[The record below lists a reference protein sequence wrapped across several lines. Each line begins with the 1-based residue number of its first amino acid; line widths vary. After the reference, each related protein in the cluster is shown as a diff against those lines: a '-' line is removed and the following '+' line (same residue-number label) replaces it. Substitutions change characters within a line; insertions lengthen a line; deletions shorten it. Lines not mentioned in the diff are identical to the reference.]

1 MENYIKTIANQ
12 INWKELKFA
21 GFKFVY
27 DNDNLSLKIFKGVKH
42 FIIKLDE
49 GRDLYDIRKIRLR
62 NLDII
67 EDNEIKGVYCDQL
80 CDMIEEFFKFE
91 YINKVEFCIK

>member
-1 MENYIKTIANQ
+1 MDHYIKTIAEQ

-27 DNDNLSLKIFKGVKH
+27 DDKKLSLGVYKGSKH

-49 GRDLYDIRKIRLR
+49 GRDLYNIRTVRYRKFKVV
-62 NLDII
+62 
-67 EDNEIKGVYCDQL
+67 EDKEIKGIFCDQL
-80 CDMIEEFFKFE
+80 QDLIEEFFKFK
-91 YINKVEFCIK
+91 YINKLVWG